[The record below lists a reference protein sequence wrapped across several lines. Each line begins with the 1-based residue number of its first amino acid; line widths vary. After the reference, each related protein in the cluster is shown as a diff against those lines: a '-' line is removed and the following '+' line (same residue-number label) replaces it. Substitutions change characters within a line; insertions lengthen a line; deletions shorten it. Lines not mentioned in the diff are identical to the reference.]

1 MPATQNTGDEF
12 LATLAHEMQTPL
24 FAMQLAAEL
33 VARHPDRIDVV
44 RRGNGLMR
52 RQIDQLQRLVAD
64 LMDVA
69 RVRRGKLELR
79 EELLELLP
87 IVQAA
92 VEASGPLIAAR
103 RHSLCVTPPMTRLSV
118 IADPARL
125 LQIICNLLD
134 NAAKFTPPGGH
145 IRVSVEPER
154 GHAVLRVLDD
164 GIGIAQEQLARIF
177 EPYMQIRPSDA
188 SLQPGI
194 GIGLGLARSLAELHG
209 GTLEAR
215 SAGREKGSEFIV
227 RLPLVEISANSYASA
242 QTGARARTIVYECP
256 KTSN

>member
-1 MPATQNTGDEF
+1 VPPIQDNSDDF

-33 VARHPDRIDVV
+33 IARHPDRIDEVT
-44 RRGNGLMR
+44 RGNSLMR
-52 RQIDQLQRLVAD
+52 RQIAQLQRLVAD
-64 LMDVA
+64 LLDVA
-69 RVRRGKLELR
+69 RVRCGKLELR
-79 EELLELLP
+79 AELLELLP

-92 VEASGPLIAAR
+92 AEASGPLIAAR
-103 RHSLCVTPPMTRLSV
+103 RHSLCVTPPMTPLPV
-118 IADPARL
+118 MADPARL
-125 LQIICNLLD
+125 LQIVCNLLN

-145 IRVSVEPER
+145 IRVSVEAVR

-164 GIGIAQEQLARIF
+164 GIGIAKDKLVGIF
-177 EPYMQIRPSDA
+177 EPYMQIRPSDK

-194 GIGLGLARSLAELHG
+194 GVGLGLARSLAELHG

-227 RLPLVEISANSYASA
+227 RLPLVEIPAHSYASA
-242 QTGARARTIVYECP
+242 QTGARARTIVHECP